1 MTKKK
6 ELRPEVSFHD
16 IELGQVVTREM
27 NDQEYAE
34 YTENMKAYENK
45 KAVELEK
52 EKLRESALAKFLNL
66 GITEEDL
73 KAVFA

>member
-16 IELGQVVTREM
+16 IELGQIVTREM

-52 EKLRESALAKFLNL
+52 EKLRESALAKFLDL

-73 KAVFA
+73 KAVFV